1 MSINFIKEDVWEIL
15 VDLANDGSLNSI
27 VRLDLV
33 VSYESAV
40 TYADREALKG
50 AIRFYSSEIQ
60 YIDFLKSQGLYDEQ

>member
-1 MSINFIKEDVWEIL
+1 MSINYLKNEVWEIL
-15 VDLANDGSLNSI
+15 VDLADDRSLNSI

>member
-1 MSINFIKEDVWEIL
+1 MSINFIKEDVWET
-15 VDLANDGSLNSI
+15 VFNLANDGELNSI

-33 VSYESAV
+33 VSYEAAV
-40 TYADREALKG
+40 TYTDREALKG